1 MRNTIL
7 CDFCL
12 LESVIAEL
20 FAQVIEKRQ
29 LTLKDRYIIMKALL
43 NNSLSQEEQILINR
57 LLHAVRRGM
66 LVVVDES

>member
-7 CDFCL
+7 CDFYL

-43 NNSLSQEEQILINR
+43 NNSLSQDEQILINR